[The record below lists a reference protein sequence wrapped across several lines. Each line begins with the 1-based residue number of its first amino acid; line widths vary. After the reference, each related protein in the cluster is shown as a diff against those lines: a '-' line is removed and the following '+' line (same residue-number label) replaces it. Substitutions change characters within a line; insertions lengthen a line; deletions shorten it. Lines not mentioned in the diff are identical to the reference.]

1 VDGELYLNMGVA
13 ASLCGQFK
21 QGVIHLTWAIE
32 RGGLTGRR
40 LALAYLNRALALAQ
54 QDRPRSALADLRRAL
69 ELEPAL
75 AAAHLH
81 AGDQLKALGRPQEAL
96 TAYSRSLELNPWQ
109 AETLVRRAR
118 LWLDSGCPSCAEA
131 DLDQALRL
139 EPLLAEAFRLRSLAR
154 QAQGRPGEAA
164 ADRRRFQELS
174 HGRVDPFPALSSENT
189 P

>member
-40 LALAYLNRALALAQ
+40 LALAYLN
-54 QDRPRSALADLRRAL
+54 RAL